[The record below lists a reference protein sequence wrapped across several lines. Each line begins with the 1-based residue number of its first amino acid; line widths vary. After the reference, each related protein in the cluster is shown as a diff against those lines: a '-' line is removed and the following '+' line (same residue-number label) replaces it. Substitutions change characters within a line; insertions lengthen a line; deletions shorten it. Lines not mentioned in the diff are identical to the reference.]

1 MFRGSKKREKPL
13 PKLVTAEG
21 KVLNINIP
29 KYVRKQC
36 CEEFK
41 QAIFTVDLNH
51 YFEMC
56 DNTKNKRNDSN
67 SDM

>member
-1 MFRGSKKREKPL
+1 M
-13 PKLVTAEG
+13 
-21 KVLNINIP
+21 P